1 VDTLIP
7 ASTHVDTLIPA
18 SPHARTRP
26 VLGFDF
32 VDDVSIDATVDR
44 LLAPQPDDGRLV
56 VDAHPPAQLLTGR
69 PRP

>member
-7 ASTHVDTLIPA
+7 PSTHVDTLIPA
-18 SPHARTRP
+18 PPHARTRP

-44 LLAPQPDDGRLV
+44 LLAPHPDDGRLV
-56 VDAHPPAQLLTGR
+56 VDAHPPA
-69 PRP
+69 